1 MFDGMSGYF
10 LAEVVLC
17 LIQSKNTVAVSVR
30 YE

>member
-1 MFDGMSGYF
+1 MFDGMSSYF

-17 LIQSKNTVAVSVR
+17 LIQIKDTVAVLVR